1 MIQYR
6 LQADEMGIFCE
17 QNVKVASLWSATIK
31 TKYGLQVKVILLCRG
46 RRFYL
51 EQYEVLIAA
60 SHATFI
66 VEYFRASCKCSP
78 SQLRCV
84 KLEGLGRAC

>member
-1 MIQYR
+1 VKDDSISFTSR
-6 LQADEMGIFCE
+6 RNGNFCE
-17 QNVKVASLWSATIK
+17 QNVKVPSLWSATIK
-31 TKYGLQVKVILLCRG
+31 TKYGLQVKVILLRRG

-66 VEYFRASCKCSP
+66 VEHFRAS
-78 SQLRCV
+78 V
-84 KLEGLGRAC
+84 VHFN